1 MLTIPHAILY
11 ALWAVLL
18 IGGFIFYPQTAEGG
32 HRAPRW
38 ARMTSSAALV
48 AAALISAWA
57 ALPGTLIARTGSDT
71 TVIADLAGR
80 DPVFVLLA
88 IGMAFGLLGDLF
100 MARLIVKGDQYVL
113 FGMGAFGLGHVA
125 YIAAGLNALS
135 TAAPVDFSP
144 WPFLIGAWAIAL
156 ALWYLVVARPARPI
170 SVLHGAAL
178 PYALLLATTVGVFLA
193 VTVGEREAARAPF
206 AIMTVGAILFLL
218 SDLILAAQLFNGLR
232 FNGIDDVVWLTYG
245 PGQMLI
251 TLGPALLI
259 AVG

>member
-1 MLTIPHAILY
+1 MLIIPHAILY
-11 ALWAVLL
+11 ATWAVLL
-18 IGGFIFYPQTAEGG
+18 IGGFLFHPQTAAGG

-57 ALPGTLIARTGSDT
+57 ALPGTLIARLGSDSGT
-71 TVIADLAGR
+71 ISDLAGR

-88 IGMAFGLLGDLF
+88 LGMAFGLLGDLF

-113 FGMGAFGLGHVA
+113 FGMAAFGLGHVA
-125 YIAAGLNALS
+125 YILAGVAALGDL
-135 TAAPVDFSP
+135 TRDFSP
-144 WPFLIGAWAIAL
+144 WPFVIGAWAIAL
-156 ALWYLVVARPARPI
+156 VLWYLVVARPARQI

-193 VTVGEREAARAPF
+193 VTLGAGEAARAPF

-232 FNGIDDVVWLTYG
+232 FNGIDDVIWLTYG